1 MVGTRKPVLLGSSLR
16 LPAGTTARGAGW
28 QSVCRLWRA
37 GRGGLVPAGSQHPVF
52 EPRSARHLYRWRL
65 LPACTEPAMTTPHSP
80 PPRPIQEAPSAAPAL
95 DPNSLIAILH
105 AIGAGAAADGQPWP
119 ERHHLRSRQMALSD
133 ADCALTGQRIVQEI
147 LLAAERTRQNGEPEQ
162 YVGDRVMEG
171 LVMADLALTAFIHE
185 RVRPK
190 D

>member
-1 MVGTRKPVLLGSSLR
+1 
-16 LPAGTTARGAGW
+16 
-28 QSVCRLWRA
+28 
-37 GRGGLVPAGSQHPVF
+37 
-52 EPRSARHLYRWRL
+52 
-65 LPACTEPAMTTPHSP
+65 MTTPHSP
-80 PPRPIQEAPSAAPAL
+80 PPRPIQQAPSAAPAP
-95 DPNSLIAILH
+95 DPNSLIAILR

-119 ERHHLRSRQMALSD
+119 ERHHLRGRQMALSD

-147 LLAAERTRQNGEPEQ
+147 LLAAERTRQNGAPEQ

-185 RVRPK
+185 RMRPK

>member
-1 MVGTRKPVLLGSSLR
+1 
-16 LPAGTTARGAGW
+16 
-28 QSVCRLWRA
+28 
-37 GRGGLVPAGSQHPVF
+37 
-52 EPRSARHLYRWRL
+52 
-65 LPACTEPAMTTPHSP
+65 MTTPHSP
-80 PPRPIQEAPSAAPAL
+80 PPRPIQQAPSAAPAL
-95 DPNSLIAILH
+95 DPTSLIAILH
-105 AIGAGAAADGQPWP
+105 PIGAGAAADGQPWP

-147 LLAAERTRQNGEPEQ
+147 LLAAERTRQNGEPDQ

-185 RVRPK
+185 RMRPK

>member
-1 MVGTRKPVLLGSSLR
+1 
-16 LPAGTTARGAGW
+16 
-28 QSVCRLWRA
+28 
-37 GRGGLVPAGSQHPVF
+37 
-52 EPRSARHLYRWRL
+52 
-65 LPACTEPAMTTPHSP
+65 MTTPHSLP
-80 PPRPIQEAPSAAPAL
+80 APDPASALGRCGPG
-95 DPNSLIAILH
+95 PNSLIAILH

-171 LVMADLALTAFIHE
+171 LVMADMALTAFIHE
-185 RVRPK
+185 RMRPRTERAYGADFSACVRG
-190 D
+190 DE

>member
-1 MVGTRKPVLLGSSLR
+1 
-16 LPAGTTARGAGW
+16 
-28 QSVCRLWRA
+28 
-37 GRGGLVPAGSQHPVF
+37 
-52 EPRSARHLYRWRL
+52 
-65 LPACTEPAMTTPHSP
+65 MTTPHSP
-80 PPRPIQEAPSAAPAL
+80 PPRPIQEAPLSAPAL
-95 DPNSLIAILH
+95 YPNSLIAILH

-119 ERHHLRSRQMALSD
+119 ERHHLRSRQMQLSD

-147 LLAAERTRQNGEPEQ
+147 LLAAERTRQNSEPEQ

-185 RVRPK
+185 RVRPR